1 MAGVAAGSQFTES
14 APLGLVLRQPFMQRV
29 TGPEE
34 IGAIHHRFAPGSP
47 ERGIGVLSD
56 DLLDGRQIALVGHRV
71 GLGWQVLGLG
81 GPHRVQIQHDKSI
94 ESALLRDLLHT
105 GHCGVEFLLGGSAG
119 IEADDQQRT
128 GSGAAQRVAPLV
140 VLVGVVDVV
149 HGGFQRGIR
158 SVCPVRSGSGIRLFC
173 TTYAGA

>member
-1 MAGVAAGSQFTES
+1 MAGMAGGGQLTES
-14 APLGLVLRQPFMQRV
+14 APLRLVLRQPFMQRV
-29 TGPEE
+29 TGTEE
-34 IGAIHHRFAPGSP
+34 IGPVHHRFAPGSP

-56 DLLDGRQIALVGHRV
+56 DFLDGLQIAFVGHRV
-71 GLGWQVLGLG
+71 SLGWQVLGLG
-81 GPHRVQIQHDKSI
+81 GPHRVEVQHDKSI
-94 ESALLRDLLHT
+94 ESALLRDLLHA
-105 GHCGVEFLLGGSAG
+105 GHGGVEFLLGGSAG

-149 HGGFQRGIR
+149 HGGFQMGIR
-158 SVCPVRSGSGIRLFC
+158 RVCPVRSGSGIRLFC